1 MSFVKRSVKLM
12 PKWGYSSL
20 RLNEVG
26 VVKASGRDMK
36 ISPKA
41 ATEICSAIRNMRLDN
56 AKRFLQDVMDKK
68 RPVPYRHYKKK
79 VGHKAAIQGG
89 YAGRYP
95 VKASREVLKIL
106 NGLEANA
113 EDRGF
118 DTERLKIIHAAA
130 HRGRIIKRY
139 IPRAFGRSSPKN
151 NVLCH
156 VELAAEEMG

>member
-20 RLNEVG
+20 KLNEVG

-41 ATEICSAIRNMRLDN
+41 AVEICRAIRNMRLDQ
-56 AKRFLQDVMDKK
+56 AKNFLQDVVDKK
-68 RPVPYRHYKKK
+68 RVVPYRRYKKK
-79 VGHKAAIQGG
+79 VGHKGELQGG

-95 VKASREVLKIL
+95 VKASSEVLKVL

-130 HRGRIIKRY
+130 NHGRIIKRY
-139 IPRAFGRSSPKN
+139 IPRAFGRSSPRN

>member
-1 MSFVKRSVKLM
+1 M

-20 RLNEVG
+20 KLNEAG
-26 VVKASGRDMK
+26 VVKASGRDIKM
-36 ISPKA
+36 SPKA
-41 ATEICSAIRNMRLDN
+41 AVEICRAIREMRLDE
-56 AKRFLQDVMDKK
+56 AKAFLQDVSDKK
-68 RPVPYRHYKKK
+68 RAVPYKHYKKK
-79 VGHKAAIQGG
+79 VAHKGEIQGW

-130 HRGRIIKRY
+130 NRGRVIKRY
-139 IPRAFGRSSPKN
+139 MPRAFGRSSPRF

>member
-1 MSFVKRSVKLM
+1 M

-20 RLNEVG
+20 KLNEVG

-36 ISPKA
+36 VSPKA
-41 ATEICSAIRNMRLDN
+41 ATEICRAIRSMRLDE
-56 AKRFLQDVMDKK
+56 AKRFLQDVMEKK

-79 VGHKAAIQGG
+79 VAHRAGIQG
-89 YAGRYP
+89 AGRYP
-95 VKASREVLKIL
+95 VKASREVLRIL
-106 NGLEANA
+106 DGLEANA

-139 IPRAFGRSSPKN
+139 IPRAFGTSSPKFN
-151 NVLCH
+151 TLCH